1 MNVNSNN
8 FMSNIDINMNKNELM
23 NINNSSTQDGFI
35 NLINELQLGNE
46 LKLGL
51 ENNGLISSNKYDDN
65 QELILYNL
73 IYALYNNLNP
83 QENFE
88 DLNQSKNL
96 DFILGNKI
104 NIDLN
109 EDRLLNLDGKLLNLN
124 DINELKNYIKSSIDE
139 DRDSLNNNIESI
151 VEKIKE
157 YIKNS
162 DKLSND
168 DNMYRNLDKLSNDDN
183 MYRNLDNIG
192 MLNMSKID
200 GYSNAKSS
208 NNDID
213 YLENII
219 SDNRNNTNFL
229 GTINNSSLYINDTSS
244 YLDKPVNEIRAD
256 FVSDDI
262 VKAVKYIKSNHLEE
276 LNIKF
281 NPQEL
286 GEISIKL
293 SKNDEDVNLLI
304 TIDDDMTFDMV
315 NKNIDDIKR
324 HLNDI
329 NMKVNNV
336 LITVKVENEDLF
348 SGNFSQEFNKERNS
362 EQNKNNK
369 YKNNKS
375 STIDEVDDYNSTEE
389 NLNILI

>member
-168 DNMYRNLDKLSNDDN
+168 DK

>member
-73 IYALYNNLNP
+73 IYALYKNLNL

-96 DFILGNKI
+96 DFILDNKVS
-104 NIDLN
+104 IDLN
-109 EDRLLNLDGKLLNLN
+109 EDTLLSLDGKLLNLN

-162 DKLSND
+162 N
-168 DNMYRNLDKLSNDDN
+168 KLSNDDN

-219 SDNRNNTNFL
+219 SDNRSNTTFL
-229 GTINNSSLYINDTSS
+229 GSINNSRLYSNDTSS
-244 YLDKPVNEIRAD
+244 YLDKPISEIRAD

-262 VKAVKYIKSNHLEE
+262 VKAAKYIKSNNLEE

-281 NPQEL
+281 NPREL

-348 SGNFSQEFNKERNS
+348 SGNLSQEFNKERNS

-375 STIDEVDDYNSTEE
+375 EKIDEVDDYNSTEE

>member
-23 NINNSSTQDGFI
+23 NINNSSIQDGFI

-73 IYALYNNLNP
+73 IYALYKNLNL

-96 DFILGNKI
+96 DFILDNKVS
-104 NIDLN
+104 IDLN
-109 EDRLLNLDGKLLNLN
+109 EDTLLSLDGKLLNLN
-124 DINELKNYIKSSIDE
+124 DINELKNYIKSYIDK
-139 DRDSLNNNIESI
+139 DINTLNNNIESI

-162 DKLSND
+162 DKLN
-168 DNMYRNLDKLSNDDN
+168 NDDN

-192 MLNMSKID
+192 MLNISKVD

-219 SDNRNNTNFL
+219 SDNRSNTNFL
-229 GTINNSSLYINDTSS
+229 GSINNYRLYNNDTSS
-244 YLDKPVNEIRAD
+244 YLDKTVSEIRAD

-262 VKAVKYIKSNHLEE
+262 VKAAKYIKSNNLEE

-281 NPQEL
+281 NPREL

-336 LITVKVENEDLF
+336 LVTVKVENEDLF
-348 SGNFSQEFNKERNS
+348 SGSFSQEFNKERNS

-375 STIDEVDDYNSTEE
+375 ETVDEADDYNSTEE

>member
-8 FMSNIDINMNKNELM
+8 FMSNINSNKNELM
-23 NINNSSTQDGFI
+23 NTNNSSTQDGFI
-35 NLINELQLGNE
+35 NLINELQPE
-46 LKLGL
+46 L
-51 ENNGLISSNKYDDN
+51 ENNGLISSNEYDDN

-73 IYALYNNLNP
+73 IYALYKNLNL

-96 DFILGNKI
+96 DFILDNKVSI
-104 NIDLN
+104 GLN
-109 EDRLLNLDGKLLNLN
+109 EDTLLSLDGKLLNLN
-124 DINELKNYIKSSIDE
+124 DINELKNYIKSYIDE
-139 DRDSLNNNIESI
+139 DRNSLNNNIESI
-151 VEKIKE
+151 IEKIKE

-162 DKLSND
+162 
-168 DNMYRNLDKLSNDDN
+168 DKLSNDDN

-200 GYSNAKSS
+200 GYSNAKSA

-219 SDNRNNTNFL
+219 SDNRSNTNFL
-229 GTINNSSLYINDTSS
+229 GAINNSNLYSNDISS
-244 YLDKPVNEIRAD
+244 YLDKPVSEIRAD
-256 FVSDDI
+256 FISDDI
-262 VKAVKYIKSNHLEE
+262 IKAAKYIKSNNLEE

-281 NPQEL
+281 NPREL

-304 TIDDDMTFDMV
+304 TIDDAMTFDMV

-348 SGNFSQEFNKERNS
+348 SGNLSQEFNKERNS
-362 EQNKNNK
+362 EQNKSNK

-375 STIDEVDDYNSTEE
+375 ETIDEVDDYNSTDE

>member
-1 MNVNSNN
+1 MNINSNN
-8 FMSNIDINMNKNELM
+8 FMSNINKNELM
-23 NINNSSTQDGFI
+23 NTNNSSTKDCFI
-35 NLINELQLGNE
+35 NFINGLQLGNE
-46 LKLGL
+46 LKLGF
-51 ENNGLISSNKYDDN
+51 ENNGLISSNKHDDN

-96 DFILGNKI
+96 DFILDNKI
-104 NIDLN
+104 SIDLN

-124 DINELKNYIKSSIDE
+124 DIKELNDIKGLNDIKELKNYIKSYVDE
-139 DRDSLNNNIESI
+139 DINSLNNNIELI

-157 YIKNS
+157 HIKNS
-162 DKLSND
+162 DKLSN
-168 DNMYRNLDKLSNDDN
+168 YDN

-200 GYSNAKSS
+200 GYSNDKST

-219 SDNRNNTNFL
+219 SDNRSNTNFL

-244 YLDKPVNEIRAD
+244 YLDKPVSEIRAG

-262 VKAVKYIKSNHLEE
+262 VKAVKYIKSNNLEE

-281 NPQEL
+281 NPREL

-375 STIDEVDDYNSTEE
+375 STIEEVDDYNSTEE

>member
-23 NINNSSTQDGFI
+23 NINNSSIQDGFI

-65 QELILYNL
+65 QEH
-73 IYALYNNLNP
+73 
-83 QENFE
+83 
-88 DLNQSKNL
+88 LNQSKNL
-96 DFILGNKI
+96 DFILDNKVS
-104 NIDLN
+104 IDLN
-109 EDRLLNLDGKLLNLN
+109 EDTLLSLDGKLLNLN
-124 DINELKNYIKSSIDE
+124 DINELKNYIKSYIDK
-139 DRDSLNNNIESI
+139 DINTLNNNIESI

-162 DKLSND
+162 DKLN
-168 DNMYRNLDKLSNDDN
+168 NDDN

-192 MLNMSKID
+192 MLNISKVD

-219 SDNRNNTNFL
+219 SDNRSNTNFL
-229 GTINNSSLYINDTSS
+229 GSINNYRLYNNDTSS
-244 YLDKPVNEIRAD
+244 YLDKTVSEIRAD

-262 VKAVKYIKSNHLEE
+262 VKAAKYIKSNNLEE

-281 NPQEL
+281 NPREL

-336 LITVKVENEDLF
+336 LVTVKVENEDLF
-348 SGNFSQEFNKERNS
+348 SGSFSQEFNKERNS

-375 STIDEVDDYNSTEE
+375 ETVDEADDYNSTEE

>member
-8 FMSNIDINMNKNELM
+8 FMSNININKNELM
-23 NINNSSTQDGFI
+23 NTNNSSTKDGFM
-35 NLINELQLGNE
+35 NFINELQLGNE
-46 LKLGL
+46 LKLGF

-96 DFILGNKI
+96 DFILDNKI
-104 NIDLN
+104 SIDLN
-109 EDRLLNLDGKLLNLN
+109 EDRLLNLDGKLPNLK
-124 DINELKNYIKSSIDE
+124 DINELKNYIKSYVDE
-139 DRDSLNNNIESI
+139 DINSLNNNIELI

-162 DKLSND
+162 
-168 DNMYRNLDKLSNDDN
+168 DKLSNDDN

-200 GYSNAKSS
+200 GYSNDKST

-281 NPQEL
+281 NPREL

-304 TIDDDMTFDMV
+304 TIDNDMTFDMV

>member
-23 NINNSSTQDGFI
+23 NINNSSIQDGFI

-73 IYALYNNLNP
+73 IYTLYKNLNL

-96 DFILGNKI
+96 DFILDNKVS
-104 NIDLN
+104 IDLN
-109 EDRLLNLDGKLLNLN
+109 EDTLLSLDGKLLNLN
-124 DINELKNYIKSSIDE
+124 DINELKNYIKSYIDK
-139 DRDSLNNNIESI
+139 DINTLNNNIESI

-162 DKLSND
+162 DKLN
-168 DNMYRNLDKLSNDDN
+168 NDDN

-192 MLNMSKID
+192 MLNISKVD

-219 SDNRNNTNFL
+219 SDDRSNTNFL
-229 GTINNSSLYINDTSS
+229 GSINNYRLYNNDTSS
-244 YLDKPVNEIRAD
+244 YLDKTVSEIRAD

-262 VKAVKYIKSNHLEE
+262 VKAAKYIKSNNLEE

-281 NPQEL
+281 NPREL

-336 LITVKVENEDLF
+336 LVTVKVENEDLF
-348 SGNFSQEFNKERNS
+348 SGSFSQEFNKERNS

-375 STIDEVDDYNSTEE
+375 ETVDEADDYNSTEE

>member
-23 NINNSSTQDGFI
+23 NINNSSIQDGFI

-73 IYALYNNLNP
+73 IYTLYKNLNL

-96 DFILGNKI
+96 DFILDNKVS
-104 NIDLN
+104 IDLN
-109 EDRLLNLDGKLLNLN
+109 EDTLLSLDGKLLNLN
-124 DINELKNYIKSSIDE
+124 DINELKNYIKSYIDK
-139 DRDSLNNNIESI
+139 DINTLNNNIESI

-162 DKLSND
+162 DKLN
-168 DNMYRNLDKLSNDDN
+168 NDDN

-192 MLNMSKID
+192 MLNISKVD

-219 SDNRNNTNFL
+219 SDNRSNTNFL
-229 GTINNSSLYINDTSS
+229 GSINNYRLYNNDTSS
-244 YLDKPVNEIRAD
+244 YLDKTVSEIRAD

-262 VKAVKYIKSNHLEE
+262 VKAAKYIKSNNLEE

-281 NPQEL
+281 NPREL

-336 LITVKVENEDLF
+336 LVTVKVENEDLF
-348 SGNFSQEFNKERNS
+348 SGSFSQEFNKERNS

-375 STIDEVDDYNSTEE
+375 ETVDEADDYNSTEE